1 MQYGIWSIVPPLVTI
16 VLALV
21 LKNVFISLLIGIF
34 LACLILCG
42 FNPIVGLNDTFYG
55 LVNTFASSGNT
66 IVLLSMLLIGALIL
80 CFGVY
85 YRIKEGSDAESRKI
99 YTIAAAT
106 GAVITVASAI
116 YLVVAL

>member
-1 MQYGIWSIVPPLVTI
+1 MLIPMI
-16 VLALV
+16 AL
-21 LKNVFISLLIGIF
+21 LL
-34 LACLILCG
+34 
-42 FNPIVGLNDTFYG
+42 
-55 LVNTFASSGNT
+55 
-66 IVLLSMLLIGALIL
+66 GALIL

-85 YRIKEGSDAESRKI
+85 CRIKESSDAGSRII

>member
-1 MQYGIWSIVPPLVTI
+1 MLIPI
-16 VLALV
+16 LA
-21 LKNVFISLLIGIF
+21 
-34 LACLILCG
+34 
-42 FNPIVGLNDTFYG
+42 
-55 LVNTFASSGNT
+55 
-66 IVLLSMLLIGALIL
+66 LLIGALIL

>member
-1 MQYGIWSIVPPLVTI
+1 M
-16 VLALV
+16 
-21 LKNVFISLLIGIF
+21 LI
-34 LACLILCG
+34 
-42 FNPIVGLNDTFYG
+42 PII
-55 LVNTFASSGNT
+55 AR
-66 IVLLSMLLIGALIL
+66 LIGALIL